1 MGVVQILVARSTC
14 NCSKKA
20 QSIAVMEAS
29 YSIDSAVRGYH
40 VYSEVWKPVNAEVLQ
55 CERQTSNRFDPFA
68 VEVKKNSVVVG
79 HVPRRFSAICSL
91 FLRRGGSITCTVNG
105 SRRYSSDLP
114 QGGLEIPCVLTFSGE
129 QTRIDK
135 VKKAIT
141 IVAEQLSENRG
152 SNGDSETKG
161 YTCDDKPA
169 QSVGH
174 SDDSDKSGADSQIK
188 GSIKS
193 AESLIQIDDDST
205 DSGSI
210 TAVNVLWV
218 RCGQITSGMAEK
230 EVIMCAW

>member
-1 MGVVQILVARSTC
+1 M
-14 NCSKKA
+14 
-20 QSIAVMEAS
+20 
-29 YSIDSAVRGYH
+29 
-40 VYSEVWKPVNAEVLQ
+40 
-55 CERQTSNRFDPFA
+55 
-68 VEVKKNSVVVG
+68 
-79 HVPRRFSAICSL
+79 
-91 FLRRGGSITCTVNG
+91 NG

-141 IVAEQLSENRG
+141 IVAEQSSGNRG

-161 YTCDDKPA
+161 YACDDKPA

-174 SDDSDKSGADSQIK
+174 SDDSDKIGADSQIK

-218 RCGQITSGMAEK
+218 RCG
-230 EVIMCAW
+230 